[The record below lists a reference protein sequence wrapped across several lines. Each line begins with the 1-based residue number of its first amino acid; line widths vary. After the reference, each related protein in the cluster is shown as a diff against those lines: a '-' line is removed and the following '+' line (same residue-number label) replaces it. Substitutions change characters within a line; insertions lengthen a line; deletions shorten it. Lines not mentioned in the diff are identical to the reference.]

1 MTLAATPLRP
11 NICAAIFGGNDAEK
25 NFRLCIFSLLFGS
38 QSFGQQPPPNI
49 TVTPVN
55 STYKIA
61 PGNRTGTFTTG
72 QAGSVLLN
80 RTDFN
85 DSGGALNFSYPGG
98 IASDGT
104 RLLLADRGNNR
115 VLIWN
120 ALPTANTPPDLVL
133 GQKDFLAYDS
143 GNGRDQMNW
152 PVSVRT
158 DGRRVIVADTNNDRV
173 LIWNSFP
180 TRNGQA
186 ADVVLQSQE
195 LRWPWGL
202 WTDGT
207 RLVVSSTGNARLL
220 VWSQFPAQDSATFSF
235 QLTGNG
241 QLGTPR
247 TITSDG
253 KSLIVGDHNP
263 RVSTAPAGV
272 TGNFVWKTF
281 PTTNEQP
288 LDFFMSDP
296 QDGNYGWMQGAFAA
310 DGKLFMIGRRL
321 HFWNSMIADSAD
333 RPDASSSLNFEAG
346 DGTDLMIVNGKLF
359 LSLYN
364 GNRVLVYN
372 SLPTNINQQPD
383 FAIGSPDIN
392 TNTLAANY
400 RLNNPVPVTDGKSLW
415 ATSDFDRK
423 MYVWKNIP
431 DQSGA
436 KPDFVYSL
444 PAQIWDN
451 DIYGTRLALAGGN
464 GVYIWNNLPRNGE
477 LPDVSFNGSIGN
489 LRFQSLRGVAMDSKY
504 FYLGDEQAGK
514 IYVFEGIPT
523 QTSVPKYTLDLP
535 ATQRLTSDG
544 TTLVAMSQQ
553 TADGGAFY
561 FYNVNNLTAPPT
573 QLRWAG
579 KFNQPYNALLPNGGF
594 YVADMG
600 FGRVQL
606 WNRLADAMAG
616 RNPDVILGAKTLN
629 DFTHETARDKLFRP
643 GALAFDGSYLWVG
656 EFKFSHR
663 LIRFDL
669 GGASTSPVSTVS
681 AASFNGAEL
690 ASESI
695 AAVFGAGLANATES
709 ASGVPLPTTLGGVSV
724 KVKDSLGVER
734 NAALFFA
741 SPTQINFQVPPGT
754 AAGAATIS
762 TGSGAGVLQIANV
775 APGMFSANSNGSG
788 LAAALVLKIKAD
800 GSQSY
805 EPVGR
810 FDSALGRYVAVPI
823 DLGATTDQVF
833 LLLFGT
839 GWRFRSS
846 LAGVTATVGGTTCEV
861 FFAGAQGDFVGLD
874 QLNLRLPQS
883 LQGRGEVTVAVSV
896 DGKAVNGVS
905 VTIK

>member
-1 MTLAATPLRP
+1 MMLRR
-11 NICAAIFGGNDAEK
+11 IFGFA
-25 NFRLCIFSLLFGS
+25 FFALLLGS

-49 TVTPVN
+49 TVTSVN
-55 STYKIA
+55 STYKTA

-80 RTDFN
+80 RADFN
-85 DSGGALNFSYPGG
+85 DSGGALHFSYPGG
-98 IASDGT
+98 VASDGT

-120 ALPTANTPPDLVL
+120 SIPTANTPPDLVL
-133 GQKDFLAYDS
+133 GQKDFIAYDS

-158 DGRRVIVADTNNDRV
+158 DGRRVIVADTNNDRI

-186 ADVVLQSQE
+186 ADLVLQSQE

-207 RLVVSSTGNARLL
+207 RLVVSCTGSSRLMF
-220 VWSQFPAQDSATFSF
+220 WNQFPAQDNAAFSF

-263 RVSTAPAGV
+263 VVPNVPAGT

-281 PTTNEQP
+281 PTANEQP
-288 LDFFMSDP
+288 VDFFMSDP
-296 QDGNYGWMQGAFAA
+296 QDGNYGWMQGEFAA

-321 HFWNSMIADSAD
+321 HLWNSMITDSAD

-392 TNTLAANY
+392 TNSLATNY

-436 KPDFVYSL
+436 KPDFVYNL

-451 DIYGTRLALAGGN
+451 DIYNNRLVLAGQN
-464 GVYIWNNLPRNGE
+464 AVYIWNNLPRNGE
-477 LPDVSFNGSIGN
+477 LPDVTFNGSIGN

-523 QTSVPKYTLDLP
+523 QTSVPRFTLDLP

-553 TADGGAFY
+553 VADGGAFY
-561 FYNVNNLTAPPT
+561 FYKVSDLTASPT

-579 KFNQPYNALLPNGGF
+579 KFNQPYNVLLANGGF

-600 FGRVQL
+600 SGRVQI
-606 WNRLADAMAG
+606 WNRLADAQAG
-616 RNPDVILGAKTLN
+616 RSPDVLLGAKTLN
-629 DFTHETARDKLFRP
+629 DFTHETAKDKLFRP
-643 GALAFDGSYLWVG
+643 AALTFDGSYLWVG

-669 GGASTSPVSTVS
+669 GGSATTNSVSAVS
-681 AASFNGAEL
+681 AASFSGTEL

-695 AAVFGAGLANATES
+695 AAAFGSGLANSTES

-734 NAALFFA
+734 NAPLFFV

-754 AAGAATIS
+754 AAGAAAIS
-762 TGSGAGVLQIANV
+762 AGSGAGTLQIANV
-775 APGMFSANSNGSG
+775 APGMFSANANGSG
-788 LAAALVLKIKAD
+788 LAAALVLRIKAD

-805 EPVGR
+805 EPIGR
-810 FDSALGRYVAVPI
+810 FDSALGRYVAAPI
-823 DLGATTDQVF
+823 DLGAATDQVF
-833 LLLFGT
+833 LLFFGT
-839 GWRFRSS
+839 GWRLRSS
-846 LAGVTATVGGTTCEV
+846 LSGVTVTIGGTAAEV
-861 FFAGAQGDFVGLD
+861 LFAGAQGDFVGLD
-874 QLNLRLPQS
+874 QVNLRLPQS
-883 LQGRGEVTVAVSV
+883 LKGRGDVAISLSI
-896 DGKAVNGVS
+896 DGKAANQVS
-905 VTIK
+905 INIK

>member
-1 MTLAATPLRP
+1 MLRT
-11 NICAAIFGGNDAEK
+11 I
-25 NFRLCIFSLLFGS
+25 SLLAFSCLLFCFIGKP
-38 QSFGQQPPPNI
+38 GVAQQPPPNI

-55 STYKIA
+55 STYKTA
-61 PGNRTGTFTTG
+61 PGNRTGNFTTG

-80 RTDFN
+80 RADFN

-120 ALPTANTPPDLVL
+120 SIPTANTPPDLVL

-158 DGRRVIVADTNNDRV
+158 DGRRVVVADTNNDRI

-186 ADVVLQSQE
+186 ADLVLQSQE

-207 RLVVSSTGNARLL
+207 RLVVSCTGSSRLMF
-220 VWSQFPAQDSATFSF
+220 WNQFPAQDNAAFSF

-263 RVSTAPAGV
+263 NVPGQMPGV
-272 TGNFVWKTF
+272 TGNFTWKTF
-281 PTTNEQP
+281 PTANEQP
-288 LDFFMSDP
+288 VDFFMSDP
-296 QDGNYGWMQGAFAA
+296 LDGNYGWMQGAFAS

-321 HFWNSMIADSAD
+321 HLWNSMITDSAD
-333 RPDASSSLNFEAG
+333 RPDASSSSFFEAG
-346 DGTDLMIVNGKLF
+346 DGTDLMIVGNKLF

-383 FAIGSPDIN
+383 FAIGSSDIN
-392 TNTLAANY
+392 TNSLAANY

-436 KPDFVYSL
+436 KPDFVYNL

-451 DIYGTRLALAGGN
+451 DIYGNRLALAGQQA
-464 GVYIWNNLPRNGE
+464 VYLWNSLPRNGE
-477 LPDVSFNGSIGN
+477 LPDVTFNGSIGN

-523 QTSVPKYTLDLP
+523 QTSAPRFTLDLP

-553 TADGGAFY
+553 VADGGAFY
-561 FYNVNNLTAPPT
+561 FYKVSDLTAPPT

-579 KFNQPYNALLPNGGF
+579 KFNQPYNVLLPNGGF

-606 WNRLADAMAG
+606 WNRLSDAQAG
-616 RNPDVILGAKTLN
+616 RNPDVLLGAKTLN

-643 GALAFDGSYLWVG
+643 AALAFDGSYLWVG

-669 GGASTSPVSTVS
+669 GGASTNSLSAVS
-681 AASFNGAEL
+681 AASFSGAEL

-695 AAVFGAGLANATES
+695 AAAFGAGLANSTES

-734 NAALFFA
+734 NAPLFFV

-754 AAGAATIS
+754 AAGAAAIS
-762 TGSGAGVLQIANV
+762 AGSGAGVLQITNV
-775 APGMFSANSNGSG
+775 APGMFSANASGSG
-788 LAAALVLKIKAD
+788 LAAALALRIKAD

-810 FDSALGRYVAVPI
+810 FDSALGRYVAAPI
-823 DLGATTDQVF
+823 DLGAATDQLF

-839 GWRFRSS
+839 GWRLRSS
-846 LAGVTATVGGTTCEV
+846 LSGVSATIGGTAAEV
-861 FFAGAQGDFVGLD
+861 LFAGAQGDFVGLD
-874 QLNLRLPQS
+874 QINLRLPQS
-883 LQGRGEVTVAVSV
+883 LRGRGDVTISLNV
-896 DGKAVNGVS
+896 DGKTANQVS
-905 VTIK
+905 VNIK

>member
-1 MTLAATPLRP
+1 MSRRVCVLM
-11 NICAAIFGGNDAEK
+11 IFA
-25 NFRLCIFSLLFGS
+25 SLLLS
-38 QSFGQQPPPNI
+38 AHLCAYGQQPQPGI

-61 PGNRTGTFTTG
+61 PGNRTGEFTTAQPG
-72 QAGSVLLN
+72 AVLLN
-80 RTDFN
+80 RADFN
-85 DSGGALNFSYPGG
+85 DSGGALHFSYPGG

-120 ALPTANTPPDLVL
+120 SLPTANTPPDLVL

-143 GNGRDQMNW
+143 GNARDQMNW

-158 DGRRVIVADTNNDRV
+158 DGRRVIVADSNNDRV

-186 ADVVLQSQE
+186 ADLVLQSQE

-207 RLVVSSTGNARLL
+207 RLVVSCTGSERLL
-220 VWSQFPAQDSATFSF
+220 VWNQFPAQDNAAFSF

-263 RVSTAPAGV
+263 RVPNQPAGV

-281 PTTNEQP
+281 PTANEQP
-288 LDFFMSDP
+288 LDFFISDP
-296 QDGNYGWMQGAFAA
+296 LDGNYGWMQGAFAA

-321 HFWNSMIADSAD
+321 HLWNSMITDAAD

-346 DGTDLMIVNGKLF
+346 DGTDLMIAGGKLF

-372 SLPTNINQQPD
+372 SLPTNLNQSPD

-392 TNTLAANY
+392 TNTLATNY

-423 MYVWKNIP
+423 MYVWKNLP

-436 KPDFVYSL
+436 KPDFVYNL

-451 DIYGTRLALAGGN
+451 DIYGNRLALAGQN
-464 GVYIWNNLPRNGE
+464 SVYLWNSLPRNGE
-477 LPDVSFNGSIGN
+477 LPEVTFNGGIGN
-489 LRFQSLRGVAMDSKY
+489 LRFQFLRGVAMDGKY
-504 FYLGDEQAGK
+504 FYLSDEQAGK

-523 QTSVPKYTLDLP
+523 QTSTPRYTLDLP

-553 TADGGAFY
+553 VADGGAFY
-561 FYNVNNLTAPPT
+561 FYKVSDLSAPPT

-579 KFNQPYNALLPNGGF
+579 KFNQPYNVLLPNGGF

-600 FGRVQL
+600 FGRVQI
-606 WNRLADAMAG
+606 WKRLADAQAG

-629 DFTHETARDKLFRP
+629 DFTQETARDKLFRP
-643 GALAFDGSYLWVG
+643 AALAFDGNYLWVG

-663 LIRFDL
+663 LIRFDV
-669 GGASTSPVSTVS
+669 GSATAPSSVSAVS
-681 AASFNGAEL
+681 AASFSGAEL
-690 ASESI
+690 ARESI
-695 AAVFGAGLANATES
+695 AAAFGSGLANSTEL
-709 ASGVPLPTTLGGVSV
+709 AAGVPLPTVLGGTSL
-724 KVKDSLGVER
+724 KVRDSAGVER
-734 NAALFFA
+734 NAPLFFV
-741 SPTQINFQVPPGT
+741 SPNQINFQVPPGT
-754 AAGAATIS
+754 AAGAASITAGSS
-762 TGSGAGVLQIANV
+762 TGTIQIANA
-775 APGMFSANSNGSG
+775 APGLFSAGASGQG
-788 LAAALVLKIKAD
+788 LASALVLRVKSD

-810 FDSALGRYVAVPI
+810 FDSTQNRFVAVPI
-823 DLGATTDQVF
+823 DLGASNEQVF

-846 LAGVTATVGGTTCEV
+846 LAGVTATIGGANCEV
-861 FFAGAQGDFVGLD
+861 LFAGAQGDFVGLD
-874 QLNLRLPQS
+874 QFNLRLPQS
-883 LQGRGEVTVAVSV
+883 LKGRGDVNILLSV
-896 DGKAVNGVS
+896 DGKAANVVS
-905 VTIK
+905 VNIK